1 MYVYVPPNYMPHMT
15 ESTLTPISILERFIS
30 VAGGGGESCDQT
42 FMKYVYIPQQMCRGD
57 FQYCQEA
64 VDSVTSVI
72 SCPTSEEEW
81 ESAVRRKNCHGTATQ
96 QTCAEPETF
105 LYHCVINEYK
115 NETLEVCA
123 PRRLMTGS
131 IFICIKHA

>member
-1 MYVYVPPNYMPHMT
+1 
-15 ESTLTPISILERFIS
+15 
-30 VAGGGGESCDQT
+30 
-42 FMKYVYIPQQMCRGD
+42 MCRGD

-81 ESAVRRKNCHGTATQ
+81 ESAARRKNCHGTATQ